1 MSEAARRMEDARSAI
16 DLVAEAGLSLVLRAR
31 EGPVRAH
38 LLERL
43 TAFGQGSLRITADAD
58 ADALAGGIDVMASVA
73 AGRTVHSRSLAQ
85 RLSGRV
91 LLVAGAERI
100 GERLGSL
107 LARDMDNGLF
117 SGGLVLLDE
126 SEPAET
132 MGAILADR
140 ATMWIDTDGL
150 SLRDLE
156 ALPPGDDSDDAEP
169 GDLVA
174 AFCELAAVL
183 GIASLRAPSHAL
195 TVARAL
201 AERRGGT
208 DPARSDAEG
217 AVRLA
222 LAPRARRLPDEPVE
236 PPQQQPEDAP
246 PSDESDAPEDGDG
259 SNLGEQLVEAARTA
273 LPPGLLDGSVTE
285 LAGAGLHGSAESRG
299 SGSPRGRRGR
309 LRKGL
314 QNAGARL
321 DLAATLIAAAP
332 MQRLR
337 GRALGERPAIRTD
350 DIRVRRPVP
359 QRRRATIFA
368 VDASGSAALARLAEV
383 KGAVEQLLGESYVR
397 RDEVGLIAF
406 RGSAAET
413 LLPPTRSLARAKR
426 ELQALPG
433 GGGTPLAAGIAAGL
447 EQAARSRSAGRAP
460 LLVVLTDGGANIA
473 RDGTPGRAQAQ
484 QDAEAIAA
492 LVAAARIPAIL
503 IDSSARGDRRVEA
516 LARSMAARY
525 VRLPR
530 LDDGALAAIV
540 AS

>member
-1 MSEAARRMEDARSAI
+1 MSAAARRMEDARAAI
-16 DLVAEAGLSLVLRAR
+16 DLVSDAGLSLVLRAR

-43 TAFGQGSLRITADAD
+43 ALGERSVLRITAEAD
-58 ADALAGGIDVMASVA
+58 VEALTGGIDVMASVA
-73 AGRTVHSRSLAQ
+73 AGQTVRTRSLAQ
-85 RLSGRV
+85 RLEGRM

-100 GERLGSL
+100 GERFAALI
-107 LARDMDNGLF
+107 ARGLDEGAF
-117 SGGLVLLDE
+117 PGGVVLIDE
-126 SEPAET
+126 SEPDGS
-132 MGAILADR
+132 MGAMLADR
-140 ATMWIDTDGL
+140 MAMWVDCDGL

-156 ALPPGDDSDDAEP
+156 AFPPIEEDGEP
-169 GDLVA
+169 TGDLVA
-174 AFCELAAVL
+174 PFCELAAVL
-183 GIASLRAPSHAL
+183 GIASLRAPSHAIA
-195 TVARAL
+195 VARAL
-201 AERRGGT
+201 AARRGADET
-208 DPARSDAEG
+208 TRSDAEG

-222 LAPRARRLPDEPVE
+222 LGPRARRMPEEPSEPPPPEPDET
-236 PPQQQPEDAP
+236 P
-246 PSDESDAPEDGDG
+246 PSDETDTPEQKEGDD
-259 SNLGEQLVEAARTA
+259 LGERLVDAAQAA
-273 LPPGLLDGSVTE
+273 LPAGLLEIGGGAM
-285 LAGAGLHGSAESRG
+285 AGAGLHGSATSRSG
-299 SGSPRGRRGR
+299 GSPRGRRGR

-314 QNAGARL
+314 PHAGARL

-337 GRALGERPAIRTD
+337 GRGPGERPAIRTD

-383 KGAVEQLLGESYVR
+383 KGAVEHLLAESYVR

-530 LDDGALAAIV
+530 VEDGALAAIV
-540 AS
+540 AP